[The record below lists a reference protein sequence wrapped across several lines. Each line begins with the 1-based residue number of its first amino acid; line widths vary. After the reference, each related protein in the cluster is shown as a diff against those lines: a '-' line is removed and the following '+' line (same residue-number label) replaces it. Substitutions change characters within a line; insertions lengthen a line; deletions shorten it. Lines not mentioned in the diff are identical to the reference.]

1 MENTQ
6 NRAETMS
13 AKEHR
18 ERLKERVALKALER
32 VGNDYIW
39 DAKIVQKR
47 SMAIRSAMTDEER
60 HEIRCA
66 RNMIRRARQIMQ
78 RQSSPARELDMKE
91 KYMKAFSGNLVSVEL
106 ECVFHRDYPVPSEK
120 TLGCMTEVVGD
131 GSVRYEDH
139 SGDSG
144 EGAEI
149 KVTMRSENPFR
160 LKSVVDKISQAG
172 GAVNTTCGM
181 HIHLDQR
188 GVSKVTATKRAKR
201 LVKCLPALMKLV
213 PQSRLDN
220 RFCQQNMMIPKS
232 GTYRFSNNR
241 YMMINYLPAYRKH
254 QTCEVRLH
262 GGTLDFWKVLG
273 WIKLCQF
280 IQNSSE
286 IDAVAKQSSG
296 YYANVTIENLI
307 RMETLP
313 ESIRNYVWRRFRQ
326 FHQAQANTLREKLI
340 AENLIN
346 LTDGMAI
353 S

>member
-6 NRAETMS
+6 SGAQVMC

-18 ERLKERVALKALER
+18 ERLKERIALMTLEKNG
-32 VGNDYIW
+32 VDYIW
-39 DAKIVQKR
+39 DARLVTKR
-47 SMAIRSAMTDEER
+47 SKAIRSAMSDEER

-66 RNMIRRARQIMQ
+66 RNMIRRARQLIN
-78 RQSSPARELDMKE
+78 RPTPERTEDIKE

-106 ECVFHRDYPVPSEK
+106 ECVFNRNNPVPSEDM
-120 TLGCMTEVVGD
+120 LGCMTEVVGD
-131 GSVRYEDH
+131 GSVRYE
-139 SGDSG
+139 GDSGG
-144 EGAEI
+144 EGAEV
-149 KVTMRSENPFR
+149 KVTMRSENPLR
-160 LKSVVDKISQAG
+160 LKTVVDRINYSG
-172 GAVNTTCGM
+172 GEINKTCGM
-181 HIHLDQR
+181 HVHLDQR
-188 GVSKVTATKRAKR
+188 GVSKITSTKRAKR

-254 QTCEVRLH
+254 KTCEVRLH

-286 IDAVAKQSSG
+286 VDAVAKEASG
-296 YYANVTIENLI
+296 YYACVTIEKLI
-307 RMETLP
+307 RMETFP

-326 FHQAQANTLREKLI
+326 FHVLQASILREQLI
-340 AENLIN
+340 AENRID
-346 LTDGMAI
+346 LTDGMAN